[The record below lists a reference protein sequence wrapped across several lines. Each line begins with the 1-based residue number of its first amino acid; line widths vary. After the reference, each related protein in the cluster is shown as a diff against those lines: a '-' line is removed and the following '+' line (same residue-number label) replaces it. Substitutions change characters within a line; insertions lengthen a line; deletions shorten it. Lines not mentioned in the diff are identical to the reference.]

1 MIKFFDIYRQDK
13 RIFNKNIRDLSKIIK
28 DGSFINSEVVGKF
41 EKKFSEFCNTKYT
54 IGCGNGTDAIFFA
67 LKSLNLKKKS
77 EVLLPAQTYCST
89 IFSVIR
95 ADLTPV
101 LVDIQKNSPTICLNS
116 LKKKISKRT
125 NRLKFNEIY
134 F

>member
-101 LVDIQKNSPTICLNS
+101 RKSPS
-116 LKKKISKRT
+116 
-125 NRLKFNEIY
+125 RLCKSSTAE
-134 F
+134 